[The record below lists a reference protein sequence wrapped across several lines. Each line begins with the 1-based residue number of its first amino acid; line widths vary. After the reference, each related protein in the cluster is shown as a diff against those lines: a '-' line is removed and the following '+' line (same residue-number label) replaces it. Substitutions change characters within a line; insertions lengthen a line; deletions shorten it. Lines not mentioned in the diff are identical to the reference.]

1 MKEAKVRLNVDAVN
15 ELIKDK
21 FRNNKS
27 WFAEEI
33 GVNGS
38 YLIQVLNKKEIDH
51 SPKII
56 NGVVDFCKKNE
67 LNPSKYIF
75 LK

>member
-1 MKEAKVRLNVDAVN
+1 MKEAKVRINVDNVN
-15 ELIKDK
+15 ELIKER

-33 GVNGS
+33 GVNSS

-56 NGVVDFCKKNE
+56 NGIVDFCKRNK
-67 LNPSKYIF
+67 LNSNQYIF
-75 LK
+75 LE